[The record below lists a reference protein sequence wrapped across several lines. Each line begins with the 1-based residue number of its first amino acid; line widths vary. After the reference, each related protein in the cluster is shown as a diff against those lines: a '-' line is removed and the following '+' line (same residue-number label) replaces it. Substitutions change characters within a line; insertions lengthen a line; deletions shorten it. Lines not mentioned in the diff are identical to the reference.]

1 MCQDS
6 LVCNKKGANIADF
19 PVTGALLTGA
29 LFLTSSLP
37 LTFIKFIR
45 IKHSFIMTL
54 PFNWLEELLR
64 KANTEMDSQQTC
76 EIFQIV

>member
-29 LFLTSSLP
+29 LFLTSLP
-37 LTFIKFIR
+37 LTSIKFIR

-54 PFNWLEELLR
+54 LLDWLEELLR